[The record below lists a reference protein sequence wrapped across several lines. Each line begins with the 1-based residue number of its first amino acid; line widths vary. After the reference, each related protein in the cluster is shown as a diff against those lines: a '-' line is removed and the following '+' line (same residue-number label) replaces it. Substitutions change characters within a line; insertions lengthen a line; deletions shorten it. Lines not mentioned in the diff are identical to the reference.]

1 MGVVLV
7 KWYRMDLLSDDKLW
21 YLLLLGM
28 LIIFQCIT
36 ADIFVEHAKD
46 LYRTTRYPTVAAPT
60 TQGHHSTAS
69 STTSPIPTTNASHTQ
84 NTSYSAKILD
94 NRYYFDL
101 VEKISLNSNPSQ
113 SRAKLTSSVPVS
125 FRLRFRLVLEWRLVR
140 DRSKMELPDQVNNRV
155 PFSITSQ
162 RKRYSTGSPVA
173 IYSIRVNCVG
183 SN

>member
-1 MGVVLV
+1 MIYCLVETVREKLPVLILLIANMTLSGTMGVVLV

-69 STTSPIPTTNASHTQ
+69 STTSPIPTTNASHT
-84 NTSYSAKILD
+84 
-94 NRYYFDL
+94 
-101 VEKISLNSNPSQ
+101 
-113 SRAKLTSSVPVS
+113 
-125 FRLRFRLVLEWRLVR
+125 
-140 DRSKMELPDQVNNRV
+140 
-155 PFSITSQ
+155 
-162 RKRYSTGSPVA
+162 
-173 IYSIRVNCVG
+173 
-183 SN
+183 